1 MKFVSPLLKRVVYPS
16 LAKAGVF
23 RRTRN
28 SGLAVLT
35 YHGIRPR
42 EYRSVDASFDGNL
55 ITDEN
60 FRKQLQLLK
69 ARYYVISPED
79 VLAWCETRAEFPP
92 RAILLTCDDG
102 LLNNLTDMLPM
113 LQEEELRCLFFVT
126 GASARQE
133 KSTLWYE
140 ELFLI
145 LFHTP
150 PGRFEISCDGV
161 KIATDL
167 GTQDQRRTFWWD
179 TVKQLSKLEAESRK
193 SFLRTAR
200 DKYPLNRSA
209 EFAAGDSAARRFHL
223 LNCEQLRQLA
233 SAGMTIGA
241 HTMSHPMLSQLPVES
256 ARAEIAESKVML
268 ESLLGK
274 PVWAL
279 AYPFGDAQSVT
290 PQVVKLAEETGYAAA
305 FLNYG
310 GGLGTNSSRYAIP
323 RIHVTAE
330 MGLSE
335 FEAHIAGFHAVLQR
349 FGRRDRTDLQRREV
363 E

>member
-42 EYRSVDASFDGNL
+42 EYQSVDPAFDGNL
-55 ITDEN
+55 ITGEN
-60 FRKQLQLLK
+60 FRKQLLLLK
-69 ARYYVISPED
+69 ARYHVISPED

-102 LLNNLTDMLPM
+102 LLNNLTDMLPI
-113 LQEEELRCLFFVT
+113 LQEEELRCLFFVI

-145 LFHTP
+145 LVHAP
-150 PGRFEISCDGV
+150 HGYFEISCEGM
-161 KIATDL
+161 KIAADL
-167 GTQDQRRTFWWD
+167 GAQEQRRTFWWE
-179 TVKQLSKLEAESRK
+179 TVKQLSKLEGESRK
-193 SFLRTAR
+193 SFLQTAQ
-200 DKYPLNRSA
+200 DKYAQDRSA
-209 EFAAGDSAARRFHL
+209 GFTVGDSTSRRFHL
-223 LNCEQLRQLA
+223 LNREQLRQLA

-241 HTMSHPMLSQLPVES
+241 HTMSHPMLSQLPVEW
-256 ARAEIAESKVML
+256 ARAEMVESKAVL
-268 ESLLGK
+268 ETLLCK
-274 PVWAL
+274 PVWAF

-290 PQVVKLAEETGYAAA
+290 PQVVKLAEESGYAAA

-310 GGLGTNSSRYAIP
+310 GGLGTNLSQYAIP
-323 RIHVTAE
+323 RIHVTTE
-330 MGLSE
+330 MKISE
-335 FEAHIAGFHAVLQR
+335 FEAHIAGFHAALQR
-349 FGRRDRTDLQRREV
+349 FGRNDQSDSQAARG
-363 E
+363 